1 MREDEADDEDP
12 VANPAMKRN
21 IVVININDPRVY
33 PVVNRRKP
41 RSGR

>member
-1 MREDEADDEDP
+1 MREDEADDED
-12 VANPAMKRN
+12 PAMKRN